1 MAFKV
6 TFLTANT
13 RPNIELGTVY
23 KLVTLVIIINKYG
36 IYTQA
41 FLYIKYLIPISRQ
54 GLLVTLASFS
64 PLSYGEESSHPGVT
78 WDRMGCRD
86 T

>member
-1 MAFKV
+1 MVFKV
-6 TFLTANT
+6 TFLIAHT
-13 RPNIELGTVY
+13 RPNIEPGTVY
-23 KLVTLVIIINKYG
+23 KSVTLVIIINKYG

-64 PLSYGEESSHPGVT
+64 PLSYGEEVLIQG
-78 WDRMGCRD
+78 
-86 T
+86 

>member
-6 TFLTANT
+6 TFLTAHT
-13 RPNIELGTVY
+13 RPNIEPGTVY
-23 KLVTLVIIINKYG
+23 KSVTLVIIINKYG

-41 FLYIKYLIPISRQ
+41 FLYIKYLIISRQ

-64 PLSYGEESSHPGVT
+64 PLSYGEEVLIQG
-78 WDRMGCRD
+78 
-86 T
+86 